1 MNSSLRWR
9 FCEKESIGVEHFGG
23 REVSRSGMNALS
35 ILLVLGEDT

>member
-23 REVSRSGMNALS
+23 REVMQEWNEHSQYFAGIR
-35 ILLVLGEDT
+35 